1 MGSIGVWQD
10 DTLSVTFM
18 PNPPTIRPY
27 TPDDLETLAALRLRH
42 APSPVEAA
50 ALARWLA
57 QPNID
62 ARRDC
67 MLAFNDDGTPAGF
80 ACLIREPAIRR
91 GVVEMNGSNQHRGGG
106 AGDALLREVYERGR
120 AAGLDVLQVDVPE
133 SDEARRNAFAE
144 RGWAHIRT
152 HLHLRREGTERTN
165 VPAPDGMT
173 LRRAEPADAPA
184 VTDVQ
189 NTAFTGSWGY
199 APNTPEEIAYR
210 IFELPDLR
218 PDPVVLLEEDGTLV
232 GYCWCHRE
240 AEDAPGI
247 VGMVGVLPGRQGKG
261 LGRAVTGAGMDALLE
276 LGSPSLEITVD
287 SENPPAI
294 RVYESLGFVLDWR
307 SFWYEMRLT

>member
-1 MGSIGVWQD
+1 
-10 DTLSVTFM
+10 M
-18 PNPPTIRPY
+18 PNPPTIRSY
-27 TPDDLETLAALRLRH
+27 TPDDLEALAALRLGH
-42 APSPVEAA
+42 APSPTEGG

-62 ARRDC
+62 AKRDC
-67 MLAFNDDGTPAGF
+67 MLAFNDDGAPAGF
-80 ACLIREPAIRR
+80 AILIREPAIRR
-91 GVVEMNGSNQHRGGG
+91 GVVEVNGSNQHRGGG
-106 AGDALLREVYERGR
+106 AGDALLWEVYERGR
-120 AAGLDVLQVDVPE
+120 AAGLDVVQVDVPE
-133 SDEARRNAFAE
+133 SDEARRKAFAE

-173 LRRAEPADAPA
+173 LRLAEPVDAPA

-199 APNTPEEIAYR
+199 APNTPAEIAYR

-218 PDPVVLLEEDGTLV
+218 PDPVVLLEEDGALV

-307 SFWYEMRLT
+307 SFWYELRLT

>member
-1 MGSIGVWQD
+1 MQ
-10 DTLSVTFM
+10 
-18 PNPPTIRPY
+18 NPPTIRSY
-27 TPDDLETLAALRLRH
+27 TPNDLETLAALRLQH
-42 APSPVEAA
+42 TPTPSEAA

-62 ARRDC
+62 PARDC
-67 MLAFNDDGTPAGF
+67 MLAFGGDGAPTGF
-80 ACLIREPAIRR
+80 ACLIREPAIGR
-91 GVVEMNGSNQHRGGG
+91 GVVEINGSNQHQGGG
-106 AGDALLREVYERGR
+106 AGDALLQEVYERGR
-120 AAGLDVLQVDVPE
+120 TAGLGVLQVDVPE

-152 HLHLRREGTERTN
+152 HLHLRREGTAPAD
-165 VPAPDGMT
+165 VPVPDGMT
-173 LRRAEPADAPA
+173 LRLAEPADAPS

-218 PDPVVLLEEDGTLV
+218 PDPVVLLEEGGELV

-261 LGRAVTGAGMDALLE
+261 LGRAVTGAGMDALLG

-307 SFWYEMRLT
+307 SFWYELPLAQAGR

>member
-1 MGSIGVWQD
+1 
-10 DTLSVTFM
+10 M
-18 PNPPTIRPY
+18 PNPPSIRSY
-27 TPDDLETLAALRLRH
+27 TPDDLETLAGLRLGH
-42 APSPVEAA
+42 APSPEEAA

-62 ARRDC
+62 ATRDC
-67 MLAFNDDGTPAGF
+67 LLAFTDDGAPGGY
-80 ACLIREPAIRR
+80 ACLIREPAISR
-91 GVVEMNGSNQHRGGG
+91 GVLEMQGGNQHRGGG
-106 AGDALLREVYERGR
+106 AGDALLREASDLAR
-120 AAGLDVLQVDVPE
+120 AAGLGVLQVDVPE
-133 SDEARRNAFAE
+133 SDEARRGAFAG
-144 RGWAHIRT
+144 RGWAHVRT
-152 HLHLRREGTERTN
+152 HLHLRREGIERVN
-165 VPAPDGMT
+165 APVPDGMT
-173 LRRAEPADAPA
+173 LRLAEPEDAPA

-218 PDPVVLLEEDGTLV
+218 PDPVVLLEEGGTLV

-247 VGMVGVLPGRQGKG
+247 VGMVGVLPGRQGQG
-261 LGRAVTGAGMDALLE
+261 LGRAVTGAGMDRLLE

-294 RVYESLGFVLDWR
+294 RVYENLGFVLDWR
-307 SFWYEMRLT
+307 SFWYELQLS

>member
-1 MGSIGVWQD
+1 
-10 DTLSVTFM
+10 M
-18 PNPPTIRPY
+18 PNPPTIRSY
-27 TPDDLETLAALRLRH
+27 TPDDLETLAALRVGH
-42 APSPVEAA
+42 PPSPVEAA

-62 ARRDC
+62 GGRDC
-67 MLAFNDDGTPAGF
+67 MLAFNDDGTPGGF
-80 ACLIREPAIRR
+80 ACLIREPAIAR

-133 SDEARRNAFAE
+133 SDEGRRKAFAE

-165 VPAPDGMT
+165 VPVPDGMT
-173 LRRAEPADAPA
+173 LRQAEPADAPA
-184 VTDVQ
+184 VTNVQ

-199 APNTPEEIAYR
+199 APNTPEEVAYR

-218 PDPVVLLEEDGTLV
+218 PDPVVLLEEGNTLV

-240 AEDAPGI
+240 AEDGPGI

-261 LGRAVTGAGMDALLE
+261 LGRAVTSAGMDALLE
-276 LGSPSLEITVD
+276 LGSLSLEITVD

-307 SFWYEMRLT
+307 SFWYELRLT

>member
-1 MGSIGVWQD
+1 
-10 DTLSVTFM
+10 M
-18 PNPPTIRPY
+18 PNPPTIRSY
-27 TPDDLETLAALRLRH
+27 TPDDLERLAALRFGH
-42 APSPVEAA
+42 APSPTEAA

-62 ARRDC
+62 AKRDC
-67 MLAFNDDGTPAGF
+67 MLAFNDDGAPAGF
-80 ACLIREPAIRR
+80 AILIREPAIRR
-91 GVVEMNGSNQHRGGG
+91 GVVEINGSNQHRGGG

-120 AAGLDVLQVDVPE
+120 AAGLDVVQVDVPE
-133 SDEARRNAFAE
+133 SEEARREAFAE

-173 LRRAEPADAPA
+173 HRLAEPVDAPA
-184 VTDVQ
+184 ITEVQ

-210 IFELPDLR
+210 IFDLPDLR
-218 PDPVVLLEEDGTLV
+218 PDPVVLLEEDDALV

-240 AEDAPGI
+240 AENAPGI

-307 SFWYEMRLT
+307 SFWYELRLT

>member
-1 MGSIGVWQD
+1 
-10 DTLSVTFM
+10 M
-18 PNPPTIRPY
+18 PNPPTIRSY

-62 ARRDC
+62 AGRDC

-80 ACLIREPAIRR
+80 AVLIREPAIGR
-91 GVVEMNGSNQHRGGG
+91 GVVEINGSNQHRGGG
-106 AGDALLREVYERGR
+106 AGDALLREVSERGR

-133 SDEARRNAFAE
+133 SDEARRKAFAE
-144 RGWAHIRT
+144 RNWTHIRT
-152 HLHLRREGTERTN
+152 HLHLRREGTKRTN
-165 VPAPDGMT
+165 IPAPDGMT
-173 LRRAEPADAPA
+173 LRLAGPADAPA

-218 PDPVVLLEEDGTLV
+218 PDPVVLLEEDGALV

-307 SFWYEMRLT
+307 SFWYELRLT

>member
-1 MGSIGVWQD
+1 
-10 DTLSVTFM
+10 M
-18 PNPPTIRPY
+18 PNPPTIRSY
-27 TPDDLETLAALRLRH
+27 TSADLETLAALRLGH
-42 APSPVEAA
+42 APSSAETA

-62 ARRDC
+62 PERDC
-67 MLAFNDDGTPAGF
+67 MLAFDDDGAPAGF
-80 ACLIREPAIRR
+80 ACLIREPAVGR
-91 GVVEMNGSNQHRGGG
+91 GVLEMRGSNQHRGGG
-106 AGDALLREVYERGR
+106 AGDALLRETSERAR
-120 AAGLDVLQVDVPE
+120 AAGLGVLQVDVPE
-133 SDEARRNAFAE
+133 SDEARRNALVE
-144 RGWAHIRT
+144 RGWTHIRT
-152 HLHLRREGTERTN
+152 HLHLRREGVE
-165 VPAPDGMT
+165 PANAPVPDGMT
-173 LRRAEPADAPA
+173 LRLAGPADAPA

-218 PDPVVLLEEDGTLV
+218 PDPVVLLEEDGALV

-247 VGMVGVLPGRQGKG
+247 VGMVGVLPGRQGQG

-276 LGSPSLEITVD
+276 LGSPGLEITVD

-294 RVYESLGFVLDWR
+294 RVYEGLGFVLDWR
-307 SFWYEMRLT
+307 SFWYELPL

>member
-1 MGSIGVWQD
+1 
-10 DTLSVTFM
+10 M
-18 PNPPTIRPY
+18 PNPPTIRSY
-27 TPDDLETLAALRLRH
+27 TRGDLETLAALRLGH

-62 ARRDC
+62 TERDC

-80 ACLIREPAIRR
+80 AILIREPAIGR
-91 GVVEMNGSNQHRGGG
+91 GVVEINGSNQHRGGG

-173 LRRAEPADAPA
+173 LRLAEPADAQA

-199 APNTPEEIAYR
+199 APNTPAEIAYR
-210 IFELPDLR
+210 MFELPDLR
-218 PDPVVLLEEDGTLV
+218 PDPVVLLEEDGALV

-307 SFWYEMRLT
+307 SFWYELRLT

>member
-1 MGSIGVWQD
+1 
-10 DTLSVTFM
+10 M
-18 PNPPTIRPY
+18 PNPPAIHSY
-27 TPDDLETLAALRLRH
+27 TPADLETFAALRLGRT
-42 APSPVEAA
+42 PSPADTG

-62 ARRDC
+62 AERDC
-67 MLAFNDDGTPAGF
+67 MLAFNDDGAPAGF
-80 ACLIREPAIRR
+80 ACLIQEPAVGR
-91 GVVEMNGSNQHRGGG
+91 GVLEMNGSNQHRGGG
-106 AGDALLREVYERGR
+106 AGDALLKEVVERAR
-120 AAGLDVLQVDVPE
+120 TAGLNVLQVDVPE
-133 SDEARRNAFAE
+133 SDEARRKAFEE

-152 HLHLRREGTERTN
+152 HLHLRREGTEPAN
-165 VPAPDGMT
+165 VPVPDGMT
-173 LRRAEPADAPA
+173 LRLAKPADAPA

-218 PDPVVLLEEDGTLV
+218 PDPVVLLEEDGSLV

-240 AEDAPGI
+240 AADAPGI
-247 VGMVGVLPGRQGKG
+247 VGMVGVLPGLQGKG

-276 LGSPSLEITVD
+276 LGSPGLEITVD

-294 RVYESLGFVLDWR
+294 RVYESLGFVLDWH
-307 SFWYEMRLT
+307 SFWYELRLS

>member
-1 MGSIGVWQD
+1 
-10 DTLSVTFM
+10 M
-18 PNPPTIRPY
+18 PNPPSIRSY
-27 TPDDLETLAALRLRH
+27 TTADLETLAALRLGR
-42 APSPVEAA
+42 APSPLEAA

-62 ARRDC
+62 AERDC
-67 MLAFNDDGTPAGF
+67 MLAFNDDGSPAGF
-80 ACLIREPAIRR
+80 ACLIREPAIGR
-91 GVVEMNGSNQHRGGG
+91 GVVEVNGSNGHRGGG
-106 AGDALLREVYERGR
+106 AGDALLSEVYERGR

-133 SDEARRNAFAE
+133 SDEARRRAFAE
-144 RGWAHIRT
+144 RGWEHVRT
-152 HLHLRREGTERTN
+152 HLHLRREGAERTG

-173 LRRAEPADAPA
+173 LRLAGPADAPA
-184 VTDVQ
+184 VADVQ

-199 APNTPEEIAYR
+199 APNTAEEVAYR
-210 IFELPDLR
+210 IFELPELR
-218 PDPVVLLEEDGTLV
+218 PDPVVLLEEGGALV

-247 VGMVGVLPGRQGKG
+247 VGMVGVLPDRQGQG

-276 LGSPSLEITVD
+276 LGSPGLEITVD

-307 SFWYEMRLT
+307 SFWYELRLHPSP